1 MTSEAAGGWRRE
13 MQDHRETIQRERD
26 RLRVYEDL
34 VDGIEELLKGAHP
47 EHAPEHMTLAE
58 INEMNGRQK

>member
-1 MTSEAAGGWRRE
+1 MTSEAAVGWRRE
-13 MQDHRETIQRERD
+13 LQAHRAAAQGHRELARH
-26 RLRVYEDL
+26 YENL